1 MVNSNSKILITGASD
16 GIGRSFALQL
26 AKLGCSLILL
36 GRNEEKLLKVR
47 TEINRGNI
55 YTYAFDLT
63 DAAAFEKNIEQI
75 IKDHA
80 DISVL
85 INNAGVW
92 QKQQD
97 LDSIPD
103 EVIEQIIH
111 TNLTAPV
118 LLTRKLLPGLR
129 KQPQAAIINV
139 VSRSGVVAQK
149 GRTVYSATKWG
160 MRGFTDVLKE
170 DLKDS
175 KVRVAGIYQSG
186 VNTNM
191 FAKTGDEVA
200 LDKYTHPDDLADII
214 VFMLTRPEKTWLN
227 EVRINY

>member
-1 MVNSNSKILITGASD
+1 MINSSSKILITGASD

-47 TEINRGNI
+47 AEIHRENI
-55 YTYAFDLT
+55 FTYAFDLT
-63 DAAAFEKNIEQI
+63 DEAAFEKNIEQI
-75 IKDHA
+75 STDHT

-92 QKQQD
+92 HKQQD
-97 LDSIPD
+97 LENIPD
-103 EVIEQIIH
+103 EVIEQVIH
-111 TNLTAPV
+111 TNLTAPI
-118 LLTRKLLPGLR
+118 LLTRKLLPTLR

-139 VSRSGVVAQK
+139 VSRSGVTAQK

-175 KVRVAGIYQSG
+175 KIRVAGIYQSG

-191 FAKTGDEVA
+191 FAKTGDEVP
-200 LDKYTHPDDLADII
+200 LEKYTHPDDLADII